1 MLPPCQIHVA
11 HLPLRYYDIDP
22 NDWLAVDKQYESGVS
37 CIGNYRLP
45 YQFLLKK
52 YNNLAPVQF
61 HGTDHF
67 RPIETEENLAFET
80 INISW

>member
-52 YNNLAPVQF
+52 YN
-61 HGTDHF
+61 T
-67 RPIETEENLAFET
+67 
-80 INISW
+80 